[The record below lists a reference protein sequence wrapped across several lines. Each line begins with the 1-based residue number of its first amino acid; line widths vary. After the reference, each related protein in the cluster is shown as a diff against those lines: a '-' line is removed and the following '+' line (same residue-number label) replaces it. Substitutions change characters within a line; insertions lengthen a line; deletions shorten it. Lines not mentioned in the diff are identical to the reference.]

1 MKINKNSNKNNSSNI
16 LESEVT
22 LEAYS
27 NMNIN

>member
-1 MKINKNSNKNNSSNI
+1 MKINKNLNSKSSNI